1 MVERRKV
8 MLLGVVIVL
17 AATSWLTDVLSLLP
31 KGTSSLFGLV
41 AAVLGVLF
49 IGHSAIGTLM
59 DGVFGIDVLAAVAII
74 ASIYVGEYI
83 AAAVVVIMLGGGEV
97 LEDIAFSRATSAIE
111 KLVEDFPQTAFVVR
125 EGGEVEVPISEIE
138 VGETVIVKPGGM
150 IPVDGVIRVGK
161 ATVNQASVTG
171 ESLPVEKAP
180 GDDVFSGTMVE
191 LGALE
196 VETTAVGDKSTYGQ
210 IISMVREAQIHRAP
224 IVSLADKF
232 AGYYIPVILVI
243 GVAVLLWTKSP
254 LRMASVFIIACPCAL
269 TLATPTAVVASIGNS
284 ARKGILIRNG
294 ESLELL
300 GSVDTLVVDKT
311 GTITSGKPTVVD
323 VKGYSGYDATQ
334 VLSYAAGAERH
345 SEHPIARAVL
355 ARAEEDGVTP
365 LECSEFEVYPGL
377 GVCVTHEGSSIVVGS
392 EKLLRENGIA
402 LQGQAREDLETEEAT
417 RSVIFVVVDG
427 QVVGSLMVSDTLR
440 EGVREVLAEMK
451 RNGVKKTVMLT
462 GDKVEV
468 AESIG
473 AEVGIDVI
481 EADLMP
487 DEKVERIHALKA
499 GGSRVLMVGD
509 GINDAPALA
518 AADVGVAMGLTGTD
532 IAMETAGITLATD
545 RLDRLP
551 TLLRIGKETMK
562 VVKLN
567 IAFAMLVNFLGITL
581 SIMGIVT
588 PLMASLIHESNAMI
602 VMLNALRLLRV
613 D

>member
-8 MLLGVVIVL
+8 MLLSVVIIL
-17 AATSWLTDVLSLLP
+17 ATTSWLTGILSLLP
-31 KGTSSLFGLV
+31 KGTSSLLGLM

-59 DGVFGIDVLAAVAII
+59 EGVFGIDVLATVAII

-83 AAAVVVIMLGGGEV
+83 AASVVVIMLGGGEV

-111 KLVEDFPQTAFVVR
+111 KLVDDFPQTAFVLRNDV
-125 EGGEVEVPISEIE
+125 EVEVPVSEIE

-150 IPVDGVIRVGK
+150 IPVDGVIRDGK

-171 ESLPVEKAP
+171 ESLPVEKAS
-180 GDDVFSGTMVE
+180 GDDVFSGSLVE

-196 VETTAVGDKSTYGQ
+196 INATAVGDKSTYGQ
-210 IISMVREAQIHRAP
+210 IISMVREAQIYKAP

-243 GVAVLLWTKSP
+243 GVAVLLWTRNP

-269 TLATPTAVVASIGNS
+269 TLATPTAIVASIGNS
-284 ARKGILIRNG
+284 ARKGILIRTG
-294 ESLELL
+294 ESLERL
-300 GSVDTLVVDKT
+300 GDVDTLVVDKT
-311 GTITSGKPTVVD
+311 GTITSGKPSVVD
-323 VKGYSGYDATQ
+323 VKGYNGYDARQ

-345 SEHPIARAVL
+345 SEHPIAQAVL
-355 ARAEEDGVTP
+355 SRAKEDKVA
-365 LECSEFEVYPGL
+365 LVECSEFEVYPGL
-377 GVCVTHEGSSIVVGS
+377 GVCVTHEGYSIVVGS
-392 EKLLRENGIA
+392 EKLLRENNIV
-402 LQGQAREDLETEEAT
+402 LQGQGREDLEGEEAA
-417 RSVIFVVVDG
+417 RSVVFVAVDG
-427 QVVGSLMVSDTLR
+427 EVVGSLMVSDTLR
-440 EGVREVLAEMK
+440 EGVKEVLAEAK
-451 RNGVKKTVMLT
+451 KYGVKRTVMLT
-462 GDKVEV
+462 GDRVEV
-468 AESIG
+468 AERIG
-473 AEVGIDVI
+473 AEVGIDIV

-487 DEKVERIHALKA
+487 DEKVERIQALKDK
-499 GGSRVLMVGD
+499 GSRVLMVGD

-551 TLLRIGKETMK
+551 MLLRIGKETMK

-567 IAFAMLVNFLGITL
+567 IAFALIVNLLGIIL

-588 PLMASLIHESNAMI
+588 PLVAALIHEGNAMI

>member
-8 MLLGVVIVL
+8 MLLSVVIIL
-17 AATSWLTDVLSLLP
+17 ATTSWLTGILSLLP
-31 KGTSSLFGLV
+31 KGTSSLLGLM

-59 DGVFGIDVLAAVAII
+59 EGVFGIDVLATVAII

-83 AAAVVVIMLGGGEV
+83 AASVVVIMLGGGEV

-111 KLVEDFPQTAFVVR
+111 KLVDDFPQTAFVLRNDV
-125 EGGEVEVPISEIE
+125 EVEVPVSEIE

-150 IPVDGVIRVGK
+150 IPVDGVIRDGK

-171 ESLPVEKAP
+171 ESLPVEKAS
-180 GDDVFSGTMVE
+180 GDDVFSGSLVE

-196 VETTAVGDKSTYGQ
+196 INATAVGDKSTYGQ
-210 IISMVREAQIHRAP
+210 IISMVREAQIYKAP

-243 GVAVLLWTKSP
+243 GVAVLLWTRNP

-269 TLATPTAVVASIGNS
+269 TLATPTAIVASIGNS
-284 ARKGILIRNG
+284 ARKGILIRTG
-294 ESLELL
+294 ESLERL
-300 GSVDTLVVDKT
+300 GDVDTLVVDKT
-311 GTITSGKPTVVD
+311 GTITSGKPSVVD
-323 VKGYSGYDATQ
+323 VKGYNGYDARQ

-345 SEHPIARAVL
+345 SEHPIAQAVL
-355 ARAEEDGVTP
+355 SRAKEDKVA
-365 LECSEFEVYPGL
+365 LVECSEFEVYPGL
-377 GVCVTHEGSSIVVGS
+377 GVCVTHEEYSIVVGS
-392 EKLLRENGIA
+392 EKLLRENNIV
-402 LQGQAREDLETEEAT
+402 LQGQAREDLEIEEAA
-417 RSVIFVVVDG
+417 RSVVFVAVDG
-427 QVVGSLMVSDTLR
+427 EVVGSLMVSDTLR
-440 EGVREVLAEMK
+440 EGVKEVLAEAK
-451 RNGVKKTVMLT
+451 KYGVKRTVMLT
-462 GDKVEV
+462 GDRVEV
-468 AESIG
+468 AERIG
-473 AEVGIDVI
+473 AEVGIDIV

-487 DEKVERIHALKA
+487 DEKVERIQALKDK
-499 GGSRVLMVGD
+499 GSRVLMVGD

-551 TLLRIGKETMK
+551 MLLRIGKETMK

-567 IAFAMLVNFLGITL
+567 IAFALIVNLLGIIL

-588 PLMASLIHESNAMI
+588 PLVAALIHEGNAMI

>member
-8 MLLGVVIVL
+8 MLLSVVIIL
-17 AATSWLTDVLSLLP
+17 ATTSWLTGILSLLP
-31 KGTSSLFGLV
+31 KGTSSLLGLM

-59 DGVFGIDVLAAVAII
+59 EGVFGIDVLATVAII

-83 AAAVVVIMLGGGEV
+83 AASVVVIMLGGGEV

-111 KLVEDFPQTAFVVR
+111 KLVDDFPQTAFVLRNGV
-125 EGGEVEVPISEIE
+125 EVEVPVSEIE

-150 IPVDGVIRVGK
+150 IPVDGVIRDGK

-171 ESLPVEKAP
+171 ESLPVEKAS
-180 GDDVFSGTMVE
+180 GDDVFSGSLVE

-196 VETTAVGDKSTYGQ
+196 INATAVGDKSTYGQ
-210 IISMVREAQIHRAP
+210 IISMVREAQIYKAP

-243 GVAVLLWTKSP
+243 GVAVLLWTRNP

-269 TLATPTAVVASIGNS
+269 TLATPTAIVASIGNS
-284 ARKGILIRNG
+284 ARKGILIRTG
-294 ESLELL
+294 ESLERL
-300 GSVDTLVVDKT
+300 GDVDTLVVDKT
-311 GTITSGKPTVVD
+311 GTITSGKPSVVD
-323 VKGYSGYDATQ
+323 VKGYNGYDARQ

-345 SEHPIARAVL
+345 SEHPIAQAVL
-355 ARAEEDGVTP
+355 SRAKEDKVA
-365 LECSEFEVYPGL
+365 LVECSEFEVYPGL
-377 GVCVTHEGSSIVVGS
+377 GVCVTHEGYSIVVGS
-392 EKLLRENGIA
+392 EKLLRENNIV
-402 LQGQAREDLETEEAT
+402 LQGQAREDLEIEEAA
-417 RSVIFVVVDG
+417 RSVVFVAVDG
-427 QVVGSLMVSDTLR
+427 EVVGSLMVSDTLR
-440 EGVREVLAEMK
+440 EGVKEVLAEAK
-451 RNGVKKTVMLT
+451 KYGVKRTVMLT
-462 GDKVEV
+462 GDRVEV
-468 AESIG
+468 AERIG
-473 AEVGIDVI
+473 AEVGIDIV

-487 DEKVERIHALKA
+487 DEKVERIQALKDK
-499 GGSRVLMVGD
+499 GSRVLMVGD

-551 TLLRIGKETMK
+551 MLLRIGKETMK

-567 IAFAMLVNFLGITL
+567 IAFALIVNLLGIIL

-588 PLMASLIHESNAMI
+588 PLVAALIHEGNAMI